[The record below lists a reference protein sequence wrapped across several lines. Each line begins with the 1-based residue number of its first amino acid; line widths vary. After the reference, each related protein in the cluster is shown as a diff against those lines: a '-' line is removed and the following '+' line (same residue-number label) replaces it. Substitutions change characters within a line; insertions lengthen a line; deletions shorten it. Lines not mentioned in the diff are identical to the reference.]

1 MLASARLAGQNSVA
15 CLARVV
21 YLVRSEALDGG
32 VEAKIVGG
40 SAQDGL
46 GIGGPAD

>member
-1 MLASARLAGQNSVA
+1 MLALARLAGQNSVA

-21 YLVRSEALDGG
+21 YLVCSEALDGEI
-32 VEAKIVGG
+32 EAEIVGG